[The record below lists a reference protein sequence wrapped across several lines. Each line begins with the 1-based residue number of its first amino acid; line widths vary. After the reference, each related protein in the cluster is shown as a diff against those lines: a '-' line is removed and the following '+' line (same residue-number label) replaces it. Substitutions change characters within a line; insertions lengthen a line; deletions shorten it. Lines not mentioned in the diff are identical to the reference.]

1 MEFSKI
7 RKKFCDKMT
16 YLLVY
21 WRKVPNFA
29 ARIRENNNIK
39 KIQQ

>member
-1 MEFSKI
+1 MEIGNKH
-7 RKKFCDKMT
+7 KKFCDKMI
-16 YLLVY
+16 YLLVNLE
-21 WRKVPNFA
+21 KVPIFA

>member
-1 MEFSKI
+1 MEFSKN

-21 WRKVPNFA
+21 CGKVPNFA